1 MVNERK
7 KVGYAAGVFD
17 LFHIG
22 HLNLLRRAKE
32 RCDLL
37 IVGVTTDEAASY
49 KGVKPFIPTEERM
62 AIVGSIEHVD
72 AVVPQHDLDK
82 LKAWQSLRYDVIFV
96 GSDWEGSPEWER
108 YERDLNSVGAE
119 VVYLPYTDTT
129 SSTRIRGLI
138 EEFGLKL

>member
-49 KGVKPFIPTEERM
+49 KGVKPFIPAEERM
-62 AIVGSIEHVD
+62 AIVASIEHVD